1 MIKKLRFLSLFLS
14 LLLAVTTYAQQTI
27 TLGYCNNELSDKAEA
42 LGNTGT
48 GVQSFQAAIRI
59 PASRLVSLKGNKI
72 TKIRFASSAGLTNVY
87 VWMRPALDQPVFGNR
102 PQKVETIEE
111 GWNEVTLTN
120 PYEITGEEIYVGFNG
135 KCPAQTYIYMDGES
149 HPNGSFFYTG
159 SGWEDFYSYGYQP
172 WCIQAVVEVDA
183 GATVSDM
190 ALEGCT
196 FASTYSKIGESVD
209 AYINVANY
217 GVEKSACP
225 KVLYS
230 VNGGEAKA
238 TDISGDIEPGKTQIY
253 TVSVPTDANTF
264 KSGTNEVKIWL
275 DIEDAVAENNSVV
288 AGLNCYENA
297 FPRKVLL
304 EHFTTL
310 VCVNCPY
317 GHNTLSK
324 LLEGKDNYVWVSHHV
339 GYNTDELTVNASNQ
353 MFNFGLQGAPS
364 AMFDRSIVY
373 MSDRETSPILSIG
386 YPNAELGASYL
397 TPDYDACAA
406 TPAFVSVNI
415 SNKYDAEN
423 QTLETTI
430 SGEKEAL
437 FDVFFTDSKLSVQLV
452 EDKVNTIGSQSGSG
466 QKVHN
471 NVFRMSLTEFMGDDI
486 QWDGS
491 TYSMTFTTPIAPKWN
506 PDNLRVVAFVN
517 RGFQSDL
524 SQVQVLNAN
533 QLKLTDENTGI
544 EDLGIGDAQV
554 LNREYYNLQG
564 QKMAAPLK
572 GMPYIERVTT
582 TEGVKTLKRL

>member
-1 MIKKLRFLSLFLS
+1 
-14 LLLAVTTYAQQTI
+14 
-27 TLGYCNNELSDKAEA
+27 
-42 LGNTGT
+42 
-48 GVQSFQAAIRI
+48 
-59 PASRLVSLKGNKI
+59 
-72 TKIRFASSAGLTNVY
+72 
-87 VWMRPALDQPVFGNR
+87 
-102 PQKVETIEE
+102 
-111 GWNEVTLTN
+111 
-120 PYEITGEEIYVGFNG
+120 
-135 KCPAQTYIYMDGES
+135 
-149 HPNGSFFYTG
+149 
-159 SGWEDFYSYGYQP
+159 
-172 WCIQAVVEVDA
+172 
-183 GATVSDM
+183 
-190 ALEGCT
+190 
-196 FASTYSKIGESVD
+196 
-209 AYINVANY
+209 
-217 GVEKSACP
+217 
-225 KVLYS
+225 
-230 VNGGEAKA
+230 
-238 TDISGDIEPGKTQIY
+238 
-253 TVSVPTDANTF
+253 
-264 KSGTNEVKIWL
+264 
-275 DIEDAVAENNSVV
+275 
-288 AGLNCYENA
+288 
-297 FPRKVLL
+297 
-304 EHFTTL
+304 
-310 VCVNCPY
+310 
-317 GHNTLSK
+317 
-324 LLEGKDNYVWVSHHV
+324 
-339 GYNTDELTVNASNQ
+339 
-353 MFNFGLQGAPS
+353 
-364 AMFDRSIVY
+364 